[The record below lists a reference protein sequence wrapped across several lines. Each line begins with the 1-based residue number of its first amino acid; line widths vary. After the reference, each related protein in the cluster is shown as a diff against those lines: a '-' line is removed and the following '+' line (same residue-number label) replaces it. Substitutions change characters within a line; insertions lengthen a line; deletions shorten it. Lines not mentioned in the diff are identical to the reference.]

1 MVEAPEKVVN
11 CVEAPE
17 TVVKFVMGIESSL
30 LVLGRE

>member
-1 MVEAPEKVVN
+1 MEAPEKVLN

-17 TVVKFVMGIESSL
+17 RVVKFVTGIGSSL